1 MTMETISPPPHLSLV
16 DFVVETVTD
25 HIASGDLKP
34 GSRITEQ
41 ELSRLTN
48 VSRTPVREAV
58 KRLSEAGL
66 ITVTPRCG
74 LTITPMD
81 EKDLAEITE
90 LREELESFALRLAV
104 ENISEQALARLSSMQ
119 KECEH
124 ICKTGDRLDIF
135 KADGRFHLELAALS
149 GNRYLLDV
157 LQKLERKVHLC
168 RMLFCRS
175 ESKIASNVRF
185 HRKIIAA
192 LKRADKKQAE
202 KIIRSHIRQTRQP

>member
-1 MTMETISPPPHLSLV
+1 MTTQTTSPPAHLSLV
-16 DFVVETVTD
+16 DYVVESVTN
-25 HIASGDLKP
+25 HIASRELNP

-41 ELSRLTN
+41 ELSELTN

-74 LTITPMD
+74 LTITPID
-81 EKDLAEITE
+81 EQDLAEITD

-104 ENISEQALARLSSMQ
+104 QNISEEGLARLNGIQ
-119 KECEH
+119 KECEAL
-124 ICKTGDRLDIF
+124 CKSGDRLDIF

-149 GNRYLLDV
+149 KNRYLLDV

-185 HRKIIAA
+185 HRKIISAI
-192 LKRADKKQAE
+192 RSRETKQAE
-202 KIIRSHIRQTRQP
+202 NLIRSHIRQTRDI